1 MGEGAPEGRQELTPG
16 QLVVVDFPGNPLHGQ
31 RVLVNRIEPALD
43 IAHPDCPE
51 RMLVEMVFIMHPSLP
66 QPIGIGPERLA
77 GTAQNAR
84 LRERE
89 SDDGGAQMEMLL

>member
-1 MGEGAPEGRQELTPG
+1 MTPG
-16 QLVVVDFPGNPLHGQ
+16 QLALVDFPGNPLHGQ
-31 RVLVNRIEPALD
+31 RVLVNRVELID

-51 RMLVEMVFIMHPSLP
+51 RMVVEMVYIMHHSFAGV
-66 QPIGIGPERLA
+66 IGIGPERLA

-89 SDDGGAQMEMLL
+89 ADDGGTQMEMML